1 MIWRGLFVYD
11 KCSICFKDH
20 YLLYATLEVL
30 STIRGLRRSSE
41 QIVILMFIQA
51 GKYSLL
57 LFPASLLLTMRS
69 GPRSEMQTLIG
80 AGGLENCH
88 LTIQQRPRESR
99 LHLTRKSNIYRA
111 VVRVVKVC
119 YRWGTTVWNILS
131 YTRPQVTKSR
141 LLH

>member
-1 MIWRGLFVYD
+1 MYD

-80 AGGLENCH
+80 AGELPPHN
-88 LTIQQRPRESR
+88 TTKTQRVP
-99 LHLTRKSNIYRA
+99 
-111 VVRVVKVC
+111 
-119 YRWGTTVWNILS
+119 TTLD
-131 YTRPQVTKSR
+131 
-141 LLH
+141 